1 MWQTIIAM
9 VTILFLAFIQNIS
22 FSIVS
27 RSRNRNNMRYHL
39 IAAFFSNTIWFI
51 TFRQLVKADMTLLFF
66 APYCCGT
73 MLGSVFGVKISMWI
87 EGKLGA
93 KADGHLAKGPTTQDL
108 AGYLEEMNKHRYSS
122 YLPAF
127 GKWLAKKDLMCP
139 VCKVN
144 ELDSHRGVCVDCSH

>member
-1 MWQTIIAM
+1 MWPIIIAM
-9 VTILFLAFIQNIS
+9 LTILFLAFIQNIS

-66 APYCCGT
+66 APYCFGT

-87 EGKLGA
+87 ESKLGA
-93 KADGHLAKGPTTQDL
+93 AADGHLTKKKSGPTTQDL
-108 AGYLEEMNKHRYSS
+108 ADYWIYLENRPLGIQVWEVPLVFRE
-122 YLPAF
+122 
-127 GKWLAKKDLMCP
+127 WLEDRKLGGEKTTTHDDLQ
-139 VCKVN
+139 N
-144 ELDSHRGVCVDCSH
+144 